1 MEHIKKRSPL
11 NGQLTSNGLWRTD
24 KRDIIAYM
32 WALFWLGRC
41 FYNGRIRLF
50 DAVGFLVL
58 YVLYVIFVFLQDKFL
73 IEEPE
78 IGKVYEHG
86 LWRNYDNE

>member
-1 MEHIKKRSPL
+1 MRL
-11 NGQLTSNGLWRTD
+11 RRTD
-24 KRDIIAYM
+24 ERDIIAYM

-50 DAVGFLVL
+50 DAIGFLVL
-58 YVLYVIFVFLQDKFL
+58 YVIYVIFVFLQDKFF

-78 IGKVYEHG
+78 IGEIYEICKTCMTDWVKIGVRLH
-86 LWRNYDNE
+86 

>member
-1 MEHIKKRSPL
+1 MRL
-11 NGQLTSNGLWRTD
+11 RRTD
-24 KRDIIAYM
+24 ERDIIAYM

-50 DAVGFLVL
+50 DAIGFLVL
-58 YVLYVIFVFLQDKFL
+58 YILYVIFVFLQDKFL

-78 IGKVYEHG
+78 IGKIYEIDKTCMTGWVKVAVRLH
-86 LWRNYDNE
+86 

>member
-1 MEHIKKRSPL
+1 MCIR
-11 NGQLTSNGLWRTD
+11 RTD
-24 KRDIIAYM
+24 ERDIIAYM

-50 DAVGFLVL
+50 DAIGFLVL
-58 YVLYVIFVFLQDKFL
+58 YILYVIFVFLQDKFL

-78 IGKVYEHG
+78 IGKIYEIDKTSMTDWVKVGVRLH
-86 LWRNYDNE
+86 